1 MPPPLSLIPTG
12 RSLHPVDR
20 FWVMAPPLSL
30 IPTGRSLHPV
40 DRFWVMAPPPL
51 SLIPT
56 GRSLHPVDRFWVMAP
71 PLSLIPTGRSLH
83 PVDRFWVMAPPP
95 LSLIPTGR
103 SLHPVDRF
111 WVVVLH
117 SVLSSC
123 DQQRAFTTPPSR
135 VRKIVIATNIAETG
149 ITIPDVVFVIDSGK
163 VKETRCGPNETERNS
178 VESESE
184 LLASHCSSLS
194 EISVRL

>member
-1 MPPPLSLIPTG
+1 MPPPPSLSSPRGVHFTLLTG
-12 RSLHPVDR
+12 SGSWP
-20 FWVMAPPLSL
+20 
-30 IPTGRSLHPV
+30 
-40 DRFWVMAPPPL
+40 
-51 SLIPT
+51 
-56 GRSLHPVDRFWVMAP
+56 P